1 MNKKERE
8 EEQQSRFLIHFEEC
22 GQQRIVDAS
31 TLMNPYA
38 IDPTMH
44 RSNYNLWMHCFHE
57 KRGRCEISFYHKAAV
72 PLIPLSQPKRRRQ
85 HQEEEE
91 EYNHDDR

>member
-8 EEQQSRFLIHFEEC
+8 QEEQQSRFLIHFEEC

-44 RSNYNLWMHCFHE
+44 RSNYNLWMHCFPE
-57 KRGRCEISFYHKAAV
+57 KRGRCEISFYHKAAASNTFISTEKTTAAPGGGRV
-72 PLIPLSQPKRRRQ
+72 QS
-85 HQEEEE
+85 
-91 EYNHDDR
+91 